1 MTEIDDEDILT
12 IPKNM
17 ETLSLPSS
25 PKSNEPFF
33 GYNSILSSVN
43 KSSSPTKSHLSPSVE
58 PFNPTQRSNTS
69 ELKGSPDS
77 DGQPVFNSVF
87 MPPPPLPISNVTRNN
102 SFNNLAGSDDISTI
116 FVVGF
121 PDDMTEREF
130 QNMFIFSSE
139 FEAATL
145 KIPAKE
151 VLPPPHKDPYT
162 LANIPATGIMS
173 ERENSSTIDESVNL
187 NITAAQQ
194 LSARKQTIGFAK
206 FRTKQAALDAK
217 DVLSGRKIDGERG
230 SVLKAEMA
238 KKNLHTRS
246 KNAENT
252 MQSSQSQEGIRV
264 NQPTSNSLNSQNSN
278 SSLLGSSNSAWDG
291 PRSSAVFEAFHNATS
306 SPTTASICS
315 PNQETLF
322 RPFDTDPTPP
332 SSAFDPFQ
340 SSKFTLSPSHSQ
352 SRTQERSNS
361 STLSPLNNF
370 DGYSPTLYNNNQV
383 RPLSPRSS
391 LDPNSNSA
399 FVSQSLG
406 RRLSALALGHNLA
419 GSQEISNNPSSSHIG
434 LALNDVQ
441 VTKSSP
447 PSQSTNIQSLHSQ
460 LQQQSSHHVNSL
472 APLKPTNPADQNP
485 PCSTLYVGNL
495 TTPPPSQPVSLLEDA
510 LRALFSKQGGFK
522 RLSFRQKA
530 NGPMCFVEF
539 EDVQLATKTLHDLYG
554 NTLNGLIR
562 GGIRLSYSKNPLG
575 VRSNPTPSSQQPT
588 HLHQQAQSTR

>member
-1 MTEIDDEDILT
+1 
-12 IPKNM
+12 
-17 ETLSLPSS
+17 
-25 PKSNEPFF
+25 
-33 GYNSILSSVN
+33 
-43 KSSSPTKSHLSPSVE
+43 
-58 PFNPTQRSNTS
+58 
-69 ELKGSPDS
+69 
-77 DGQPVFNSVF
+77 
-87 MPPPPLPISNVTRNN
+87 
-102 SFNNLAGSDDISTI
+102 
-116 FVVGF
+116 
-121 PDDMTEREF
+121 
-130 QNMFIFSSE
+130 MFIFSNE

-162 LANIPATGIMS
+162 LAHIPPTGIMS
-173 ERENSSTIDESVNL
+173 ERENSTAVDESVNL

-206 FRTKQAALDAK
+206 FRTKQSALEARDIM
-217 DVLSGRKIDGERG
+217 SGRKIDSERG
-230 SVLKAEMA
+230 CVLKAEMA

-246 KNAENT
+246 KNAENA

-264 NQPTSNSLNSQNSN
+264 NQPTSNALNPQNSN
-278 SSLLGSSNSAWDG
+278 SSLLGPSNSAWDG

-322 RPFDTDPTPP
+322 RPFDTEPTPP

-340 SSKFTLSPSHSQ
+340 SNKYTLSPSSHSQ
-352 SRTQERSNS
+352 SRPQERSNS
-361 STLSPLNNF
+361 TTLSPLNNL
-370 DGYSPTLYNNNQV
+370 DAYSPTMYANGNQI
-383 RPLSPRSS
+383 RPLSPRS

-406 RRLSALALGHNLA
+406 RRLSALALGHNLG
-419 GSQEISNNPSSSHIG
+419 GSQDLSSNPSSSHIG

-447 PSQSTNIQSLHSQ
+447 PSQSANLQSLHSQ
-460 LQQQSSHHVNSL
+460 LQQQQSSSHANSL

-530 NGPMCFVEF
+530 NGPMCFVEVRQNYF
-539 EDVQLATKTLHDLYG
+539 KETLC
-554 NTLNGLIR
+554 
-562 GGIRLSYSKNPLG
+562 
-575 VRSNPTPSSQQPT
+575 
-588 HLHQQAQSTR
+588 